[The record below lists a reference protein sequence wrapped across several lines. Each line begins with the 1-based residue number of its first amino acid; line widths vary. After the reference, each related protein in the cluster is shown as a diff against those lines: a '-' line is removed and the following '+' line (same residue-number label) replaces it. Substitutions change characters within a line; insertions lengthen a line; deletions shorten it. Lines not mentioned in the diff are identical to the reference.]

1 MRQFE
6 QDARQIPQSSLTLAM
21 KTVVL
26 SSLLAL
32 ASSVSAHY
40 TFPELIVGGKGTG
53 AWKYVRQTANYQS
66 NGPVTDVTSNAIRC
80 YPLAPGTSAST
91 YTVNVRWQFYTPL

>member
-1 MRQFE
+1 
-6 QDARQIPQSSLTLAM
+6 M
-21 KTVVL
+21 KSVVL
-26 SSLLAL
+26 ASVLAL

-66 NGPVTDVTSNAIRC
+66 NGKPPSPFSSSSQD
-80 YPLAPGTSAST
+80 
-91 YTVNVRWQFYTPL
+91 Q